1 MFRVLVPLK
10 DASYA
15 VSLGSGLLTMV
26 FKGIVP
32 GQDREALP
40 SLDSSTKR
48 LADGLLQLAFSLNPQ
63 VGFFQTLV
71 QSNETVLVELW
82 GNGSFGSTM
91 GGFRRL

>member
-1 MFRVLVPLK
+1 M
-10 DASYA
+10 
-15 VSLGSGLLTMV
+15 MV
-26 FKGIVP
+26 FKGIAP

-71 QSNETVLVELW
+71 QNGNET
-82 GNGSFGSTM
+82 
-91 GGFRRL
+91 R